1 MNENPDELNKALLY
15 LNGLNIA
22 CLPRT
27 VNDIVDFDGVIL
39 IQGVEKNRFR
49 TSVYDYCTY
58 IIKTKKKVPI
68 KVCSIIEHSSISLS
82 LPIVCL
88 FVLKNTVYI
97 NNDIRIDLKLGAVFN
112 LT

>member
-1 MNENPDELNKALLY
+1 MFE
-15 LNGLNIA
+15 

-27 VNDIVDFDGVIL
+27 VHNIVDFDGV

-49 TSVYDYCTY
+49 TSVYNYCTY
-58 IIKTKKKVPI
+58 IKTKKKVPI
-68 KVCSIIEHSSISLS
+68 KVCLISLS

-97 NNDIRIDLKLGAVFN
+97 NNDIRIDLKLKSVFN
-112 LT
+112 LR